1 MHNECWGVILA
12 AGQGSRMARATGGE
26 AKQFLPYRGV
36 PLWWHPA
43 RALAASPRLHGLVF
57 VFPAG
62 RLEQARKEA
71 LALNRR
77 ESLGV
82 PMLFAEGGE
91 RRQDSVRH
99 ALAVLPDT
107 CRTVLIHDGARP
119 FLRTALVTKL
129 SEALEEN
136 DVSGVIPGL
145 PVTDTIKETDARGLV
160 RRTPERALLRAVQ
173 TPQAF
178 RLDALRTAHDRAESE
193 GWNVTDDASL
203 MERLGLPV
211 LVVEGDD
218 DNIKITNPQDL
229 ALLAEPK
236 TSLPC
241 CGYGYDVHA
250 YGGNRPLTLGGVEIG
265 GEFLVRAHSDGD
277 VLLHALMD
285 AVLGCFAGGDIGHL
299 FPDNDPAFEN
309 ISSSVLLDRVLS
321 LAADAGVRLVH
332 VDLTVA
338 AQKPKLAP
346 HAEAIRR
353 NVARLVDLPLDHV
366 AFKAT
371 TEEKLG
377 FTGRLEGLKA
387 VALVTALRR
396 S

>member
-107 CRTVLIHDGARP
+107 CRTVLIHDGSRP
-119 FLRTALVTKL
+119 FLHTALVTKL
-129 SEALEEN
+129 AEALDEN

-160 RRTPERALLRAVQ
+160 QRTPERALLRAC
-173 TPQAF
+173 
-178 RLDALRTAHDRAESE
+178 
-193 GWNVTDDASL
+193 
-203 MERLGLPV
+203 
-211 LVVEGDD
+211 
-218 DNIKITNPQDL
+218 
-229 ALLAEPK
+229 LLY
-236 TSLPC
+236 TSPSPR
-241 CGYGYDVHA
+241 D
-250 YGGNRPLTLGGVEIG
+250 
-265 GEFLVRAHSDGD
+265 
-277 VLLHALMD
+277 
-285 AVLGCFAGGDIGHL
+285 
-299 FPDNDPAFEN
+299 
-309 ISSSVLLDRVLS
+309 
-321 LAADAGVRLVH
+321 
-332 VDLTVA
+332 
-338 AQKPKLAP
+338 
-346 HAEAIRR
+346 
-353 NVARLVDLPLDHV
+353 
-366 AFKAT
+366 
-371 TEEKLG
+371 
-377 FTGRLEGLKA
+377 
-387 VALVTALRR
+387 
-396 S
+396 